1 MASSSSSSSKR
12 KRSHDVFLSFRG
24 TDVRNN
30 FLSHLYTALYQNG
43 ISTYIDSKEM
53 RKGDQIRP
61 ALMKA
66 IEESQFAIIIFSK
79 DYASSSWCLE
89 EVAKIME
96 CKTQK
101 DLIVLPVFYKVE
113 PREVRWGRGSY
124 GRDMAKHESDFGKD
138 SHKVKRWKKA
148 LFDASELSGWTLN
161 DEVEAELIKEIVSK
175 ISMQIDQR
183 LVHVAE
189 HLIGIHPRLIELNSM
204 LKLGSDED
212 VRMIGLWGPGGIGK
226 TTLGLALYD
235 NISRQFEGSCFLA
248 DVCKALEGPK
258 DLAALQSQL
267 LSNILPGRRLVVSN
281 VHKGI
286 SLMQN
291 NLYRKKVLLVLDNVT
306 DRSQLDALA
315 GNLEWFG
322 AGSRIIFITRDK
334 HLLISRRIDE
344 DYIYEVKPLE
354 NCDAF
359 ELLRRHAF
367 PSNNSVRRDLVD
379 KVLHYANGHP
389 LTLKELGCSLYCR
402 SEREWES
409 SLRILAKI
417 LKKTSNDT
425 FKWSYDGLDDNAK
438 EICLDIACFFTGY
451 TKEYI
456 MKVLDSCDFEPTIG
470 VKVLVEKSLVTKER
484 ETLQMCNMIRLM
496 AMDIIRQEHPNDP
509 GRRSRLWLFDDFRN
523 VLSRQSVTDALQ
535 SIVLILPEPEKI
547 NIGPNALTNLRRLKK
562 LIMKNVHNSFQ
573 DPIYLPNELKWFEW
587 PECHPCI
594 TESSSGPEESAQ
606 LALHESNIQ
615 ALNKQFEG
623 PKKLESN
630 NFSECPSLVYVP
642 IFDWT
647 PNRVP
652 LDLHGFGKLESLVLL
667 HLGKRGSFSAQE
679 EEVIIA
685 LHQILGNR
693 WSQIASHL
701 PGRTDNEVKNFWNS
715 LHKEEAP
722 RSGP

>member
-1 MASSSSSSSKR
+1 MASSSKC
-12 KRSHDVFLSFRG
+12 KKKYDVFLSFRG

-30 FLSHLYTALYQNG
+30 FLSHLETALYQKN
-43 ISTYIDSKEM
+43 ISYYIDSKEM

-66 IEESQFAIIIFSK
+66 IEESQFAIIIFSEN
-79 DYASSSWCLE
+79 YASSSWCLE
-89 EVAKIME
+89 ELAKIME

-183 LVHVAE
+183 PVHVAE
-189 HLIGIHPRLIELNSM
+189 HLIGIHLRLIELNSM

-226 TTLGLALYD
+226 TTLGLALYN
-235 NISRQFEGSCFLA
+235 NIYRQFEGSCFLV

-258 DLAALQSQL
+258 DLAALQKQL
-267 LSNILPGRRLVVSN
+267 LSDILPGRRLVVSN

-291 NLYRKKVLLVLDNVT
+291 NLYHKKVLLVLDNVT

-344 DYIYEVKPLE
+344 DYIYEVKPLKK
-354 NCDAF
+354 CDAF
-359 ELLRRHAF
+359 DFLCRHAF
-367 PSNNSVRRDLVD
+367 SSNNSIRRDLVD
-379 KVLHYANGHP
+379 KVLHYAKGHP
-389 LTLKELGCSLYCR
+389 LTLKELGCYLYHR
-402 SEREWES
+402 SECEWES
-409 SLRILAKI
+409 SLRILATI
-417 LKKTSNDT
+417 LKKTSIDT

-451 TKEYI
+451 SKEYI

-470 VKVLVEKSLVTKER
+470 VKVLVEKSLVTEER
-484 ETLQMCNMIRLM
+484 ETLQMCNMIQLM
-496 AMDIIRQEHPNDP
+496 AMDSIRQEHP
-509 GRRSRLWLFDDFRN
+509 SRLWLLDDFRN
-523 VLSRQSVTDALQ
+523 VLSGHLVTDALE
-535 SIVLILPEPEKI
+535 SIVLILPKPEKI
-547 NIGPNALTNLRRLKK
+547 NIDPNALSKLRRLKK
-562 LIMKNVHNSFQ
+562 LIMNNVHNSFQ
-573 DPIYLPNELKWFEW
+573 GPINLPNKLKWFEW
-587 PECHPCI
+587 PQCCPWI
-594 TESSSGPEESAQ
+594 PAFSSGPEESAQ
-606 LALHESNIQ
+606 LDLHESNIQ
-615 ALNKQFEG
+615 ALSKQFEDS
-623 PKKLESN
+623 KKLESN
-630 NFSECPSLVYVP
+630 NFSECPSLVYM
-642 IFDWT
+642 
-647 PNRVP
+647 PN
-652 LDLHGFGKLESLVLL
+652 F
-667 HLGKRGSFSAQE
+667 
-679 EEVIIA
+679 
-685 LHQILGNR
+685 
-693 WSQIASHL
+693 
-701 PGRTDNEVKNFWNS
+701 
-715 LHKEEAP
+715 
-722 RSGP
+722 

>member
-1 MASSSSSSSKR
+1 MASSSSSLKR
-12 KRSHDVFLSFRG
+12 ERSYDVFLSFRG

-43 ISTYIDSKEM
+43 ISTYIDSEEM

-124 GRDMAKHESDFGKD
+124 GRAMAKHESDFGKD

-148 LFDASELSGWTLN
+148 LYDASELSGWTTLN
-161 DEVEAELIKEIVSK
+161 DEVEAEIVK
-175 ISMQIDQR
+175 KIVKDISMQIDQR
-183 LVHVAE
+183 PVHVAE

-226 TTLGLALYD
+226 TTLGSALY
-235 NISRQFEGSCFLA
+235 NNFSRQFEGSCFLA

-258 DLAALQSQL
+258 DLAALQKQL
-267 LSNILPGRRLVVSN
+267 LSEILPGRRLVVFD
-281 VHKGI
+281 VRKGI

-322 AGSRIIFITRDK
+322 AGSRIIFTTRDK
-334 HLLISRRIDE
+334 HLLISHRIKE
-344 DYIYEVKPLE
+344 DYIFEVKPLDDH
-354 NCDAF
+354 DAF
-359 ELLRRHAF
+359 ELLRGHAF
-367 PSNNSVRRDLVD
+367 PSNINIRRALVD
-379 KVLHYANGHP
+379 RVLRYANGHP
-389 LTLKELGCSLYCR
+389 LTLVQLGRFLYCR

-409 SLRILAKI
+409 SLNILGKI
-417 LKKTSNDT
+417 LKNPSNDT

-438 EICLDIACFFTGY
+438 EICLDIACFFRGY
-451 TKEYI
+451 SKEYT
-456 MKVLDSCDFEPTIG
+456 MKVLDSCNFESTIG
-470 VKVLVEKSLVTKER
+470 VKVLAEKSFITE
-484 ETLQMCNMIRLM
+484 EGGTLQISNNMIQLM
-496 AMDIIRQEHPNDP
+496 AMDSVRQEYPT
-509 GRRSRLWLFDDFRN
+509 RLWLLDDFRN
-523 VLSRQSVTDALQ
+523 VLSGHLVATALQ

-594 TESSSGPEESAQ
+594 TESSSGPEESTQ

-630 NFSECPSLVYVP
+630 NFSECPSLVFVS

-647 PNRVP
+647 PNR
-652 LDLHGFGKLESLVLL
+652 GENISYS
-667 HLGKRGSFSAQE
+667 SF
-679 EEVIIA
+679 
-685 LHQILGNR
+685 
-693 WSQIASHL
+693 
-701 PGRTDNEVKNFWNS
+701 
-715 LHKEEAP
+715 EAP
-722 RSGP
+722 LLQRGFPDSNSSAWLPSRWLPRLPSRWLPRTPARPSRWLLRTQAPARPLRWLPRTPARLPSRLPSNP